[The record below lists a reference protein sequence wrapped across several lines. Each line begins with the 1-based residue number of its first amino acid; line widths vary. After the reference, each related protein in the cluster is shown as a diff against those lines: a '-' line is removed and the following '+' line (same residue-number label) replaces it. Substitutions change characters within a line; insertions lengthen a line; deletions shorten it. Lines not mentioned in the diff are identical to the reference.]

1 MKKEAVLYEK
11 LDNNRVQCNVCARR
25 CIIKEGIRG
34 NCSTRINEGG
44 KLYTLIYGSLI
55 SRGSIDPIEKKPL
68 YNYYPG
74 HNIYSIASV
83 GCNFHC
89 TMCQNWSI
97 SQCYPNETG
106 TKAICDEGGYRGSN
120 YELVQL
126 SPLELIKLV
135 EKSGCKLIA
144 YTYNEPTIWHEFIMD
159 VAELA
164 HQNNI
169 KNVLV
174 TNGYSTP
181 EASEELVKVI
191 DAANID
197 FKAFTDDFYQRIAK
211 VKGLQPVLDTA
222 KFWKSHGLHIEI
234 TNLII
239 PQENN
244 NPSEIRKMCEWIME
258 NLGPDTPIH
267 FSAYHPDYKMTDHMR
282 TPTHTL
288 EDAYS
293 IAKQVGLYYVYI
305 GNVHSSVGNNSLC
318 YNCKELLIKRKGY
331 TISEINLEESDRSSN
346 CCPNCGK
353 PTFIEGMGKKRVGFS
368 F

>member
-1 MKKEAVLYEK
+1 V
-11 LDNNRVQCNVCARR
+11 
-25 CIIKEGIRG
+25 IKEGKRG
-34 NCSTRINEGG
+34 NCSTRINEEG

-68 YNYYPG
+68 YNFYPG

-97 SQCYPNETG
+97 SQCQPNENG
-106 TKAICDEGGYRGSN
+106 SRAICDDGGYRGTS
-120 YELVQL
+120 YDLVQL
-126 SPLELIKLV
+126 SPSELIKLV
-135 EKSGCKLIA
+135 EKSGCELIA
-144 YTYNEPTIWHEFIMD
+144 YTYNEPTIWHEYIMD

-164 HQNNI
+164 HQKNI

-181 EASEELVKVI
+181 EASKELASVI

-197 FKAFTDDFYQRIAK
+197 FKAFTDDFYKRIAK

-222 KFWKSHGLHIEI
+222 KYWKSQGMHIEV

-239 PQENN
+239 PQENDDLA
-244 NPSEIRKMCEWIME
+244 EIRNMCEWVAI
-258 NLGPDTPIH
+258 NLGPETPIH
-267 FSAYHPDYKMTDHMR
+267 FSAYHPDYKMTDHIR
-282 TPTHTL
+282 TPVQSL
-288 EDAYS
+288 ENAHS
-293 IAKQVGLYYVYI
+293 IAKEIGLYYVYI

-318 YNCKELLIKRKGY
+318 YNCNELLIERRGY
-331 TISEINLEESDRSSN
+331 SISKINIDFSDNSSN
-346 CCPNCGK
+346 CCPKCGK